1 LRVLKLTRDL
11 ASALPLFEPSSLHF
25 LQHTRQNAVRGANLL
40 RAQGRLILMP
50 DSISANFT
58 LAVIK
63 IGGSILKNARAYRR
77 AARYV
82 RNRYVASP
90 DERFVVVVSAQE
102 GVTDW
107 LAATACQVI
116 SQPNSAALDLLW
128 STGELRSVALL
139 ALHLQALG
147 VSAAALNI
155 HEAGLALSD
164 ATRASGAVLEDVRFN
179 SRRLRSVLVQNSVAV
194 VPGFFATDTAGAVHS
209 LGRGGSDLTAVLLA
223 KGLSASRCELLK
235 DVPGYFTSDPHG
247 NPSARHLPRLTF
259 QEALALAS
267 QGCDLV
273 QRRAIEV
280 AAQCNLPLVV
290 RSLDESAPLSLV
302 TAQQEITSHNA
313 GVLSSEAVAAT

>member
-1 LRVLKLTRDL
+1 
-11 ASALPLFEPSSLHF
+11 LPLFEPSSLHF
-25 LQHTRQNAVRGANLL
+25 LQHTRQDAVRGANLL

-82 RNRYVASP
+82 RNRNVASP

-102 GVTDW
+102 GVTDC

-164 ATRASGAVLEDVRFN
+164 TTRASG
-179 SRRLRSVLVQNSVAV
+179 
-194 VPGFFATDTAGAVHS
+194 
-209 LGRGGSDLTAVLLA
+209 
-223 KGLSASRCELLK
+223 
-235 DVPGYFTSDPHG
+235 
-247 NPSARHLPRLTF
+247 
-259 QEALALAS
+259 
-267 QGCDLV
+267 
-273 QRRAIEV
+273 
-280 AAQCNLPLVV
+280 
-290 RSLDESAPLSLV
+290 
-302 TAQQEITSHNA
+302 TAQQEITSPNA
-313 GVLSSEAVAAT
+313 GVFSSEAVAAT

>member
-1 LRVLKLTRDL
+1 
-11 ASALPLFEPSSLHF
+11 
-25 LQHTRQNAVRGANLL
+25 
-40 RAQGRLILMP
+40 MP

-77 AARYV
+77 AAR
-82 RNRYVASP
+82 NRHTASP

-107 LAATACQVI
+107 LAATACQIV
-116 SQPNSAALDLLW
+116 SQPNPAALDLLW

-164 ATRASGAVLEDVRFN
+164 TTRATGTVLEDVRFN
-179 SRRLRSVLVQNSVAV
+179 SRRLRSVLIQHSVAV
-194 VPGFFATDTAGAVHS
+194 VPGFFAADAAGAVHS

-302 TAQQEITSHNA
+302 TAQQEITSPNA
-313 GVLSSEAVAAT
+313 GVFSSEAVAAT

>member
-1 LRVLKLTRDL
+1 
-11 ASALPLFEPSSLHF
+11 
-25 LQHTRQNAVRGANLL
+25 
-40 RAQGRLILMP
+40 MP

-179 SRRLRSVLVQNSVAV
+179 SRRLRSVLVQDSVAV

-302 TAQQEITSHNA
+302 TAQQEITSANA
-313 GVLSSEAVAAT
+313 GVFSSETVGAT